1 MKLSTCP
8 RIPREVKDPERD
20 WFIDA
25 DVQKELAEF
34 EKTHSDYEKYRPE
47 MYKIS
52 LEPGNE
58 NLSLQELYDKA
69 KTRILAKS

>member
-1 MKLSTCP
+1 
-8 RIPREVKDPERD
+8 
-20 WFIDA
+20 
-25 DVQKELAEF
+25 
-34 EKTHSDYEKYRPE
+34 

-69 KTRILAKS
+69 KERVGTEGLE